1 MQLPREKASRGAA
14 RRRTLSI
21 LLENELAFHV
31 AVGLA
36 TAAVFATFAL
46 IFLRHRNK
54 KEKMRGRQVPN
65 IRDSAS
71 TRTTMSPSGF
81 GHVEARGNASWMH
94 SSLEPI
100 NFSIRLRAAERL
112 PSV

>member
-81 GHVEARGNASWMH
+81 GHVEARGNASWMQLKLH
-94 SSLEPI
+94 
-100 NFSIRLRAAERL
+100 NR
-112 PSV
+112 

>member
-65 IRDSAS
+65 IRDEVSM
-71 TRTTMSPSGF
+71 RTTMLPSGSS
-81 GHVEARGNASWMH
+81 VTWRREANASWMQLK
-94 SSLEPI
+94 SR
-100 NFSIRLRAAERL
+100 NR
-112 PSV
+112 

>member
-81 GHVEARGNASWMH
+81 GHVEARGNASWMQLK
-94 SSLEPI
+94 SR
-100 NFSIRLRAAERL
+100 NR
-112 PSV
+112 